1 MTKTN
6 AGSPKGRES
15 YGDGVPIVVAGVTTC
30 QGRRESRLQGEGE
43 QVTGHQR
50 QKGMRNAERQTVLG
64 VLRECH
70 GVSHQRAGCR
80 EIWHVRFGGG
90 PYGKGPANC
99 GNLAVRPTQPSP
111 V

>member
-43 QVTGHQR
+43 QVTGHR
-50 QKGMRNAERQTVLG
+50 ETERYAKCRTPRLCWVSSVNAAGRDCRWMSCTG
-64 VLRECH
+64 SCSTRSCICW
-70 GVSHQRAGCR
+70 QRAD
-80 EIWHVRFGGG
+80 
-90 PYGKGPANC
+90 
-99 GNLAVRPTQPSP
+99 LLQPRGDDARGHAG
-111 V
+111 